1 MTRAE
6 PLVRYR
12 SIIGILRSRFGSL
25 VAAVFLVAGCTAQ
38 PSATAA
44 PSLPATVGAS
54 ATAVPSASVDL
65 GAASADLDRLLE
77 LLEVIHPE
85 PFHGVPRDEWVARM
99 EEIRAELPRATPE
112 ESMVAVM
119 GLVAML
125 SREGR
130 DGHQIAFP
138 TDGGLMLP
146 LRVFEFF
153 DGVFVTDALDATL
166 IGARITAVEGRP
178 IDEVLTALDP
188 LVARDSPATVP
199 WFRPFYLLRA
209 DVLEGLGM
217 VDGDAAVTLTLEPAD
232 GGATRETT
240 LQTIGFADY
249 NDWGGP
255 FGLIHLPE
263 REGLRFTAHEPRFWI
278 EDLDDGVLYARLSQ
292 VQAVATS
299 EIAAFADAAAD
310 PDVTRVIFDLRQNP
324 GGNNF
329 TYPPLLRALQEIDTP
344 LWVLTDRGTFS
355 AASNLTTE
363 IEQSTDARFAGE
375 PMGGGLNFWDDVQFV
390 EFENLPIPMSI
401 GISTLYWEKSFP
413 KDPRLTI
420 EPDLAVPYRSDD
432 YFGGVDAGL
441 EAVLEAP

>member
-1 MTRAE
+1 MALLLGACSTDVGT
-6 PLVRYR
+6 P
-12 SIIGILRSRFGSL
+12 SQP
-25 VAAVFLVAGCTAQ
+25 AATQQLMSEAPTAL
-38 PSATAA
+38 PS
-44 PSLPATVGAS
+44 
-54 ATAVPSASVDL
+54 AVPSASVDL
-65 GAASADLDRLLE
+65 EAASADLDRLLA
-77 LLEVIHPE
+77 LLEAIHPE

-99 EEIRAELPRATPE
+99 EEISAELPGATPE

-138 TDGGLMLP
+138 SDGGPMLP
-146 LRVFEFF
+146 LRIFEFS
-153 DGVFVTDALDATL
+153 DGVFVTDALDDTL
-166 IGARITAVEGRP
+166 VGARITAVEGRP
-178 IDEVLTALDP
+178 IDEVLAALDP

-199 WFRPFYLLRA
+199 WFRPFYFLRA
-209 DVLEGLGM
+209 DVLEGLGIIGDDAS
-217 VDGDAAVTLTLEPAD
+217 VTLTIEPAGGGAARDAAV
-232 GGATRETT
+232 ET
-240 LQTIGFADY
+240 IDSAEY
-249 NDWGGP
+249 NEWAGP

-263 REGLRFTAHEPRFWI
+263 REGLRFTASEPRFWT
-278 EDLDDGVLYARLSQ
+278 EDLGDGVLYARLTQ

-299 EIAAFADAAAD
+299 EVTAFAEAAAE
-310 PDVTRVIFDLRQNP
+310 PDVTRVIFDLRHNP

-329 TYPPLLRALQEIDTP
+329 TYPPLLRVLQEIDTP

-413 KDPRLTI
+413 DDPRLTI
-420 EPDLAVPYRSDD
+420 EPDLAVPYRSAD
-432 YFGGVDAGL
+432 YFSGVDAGL
-441 EAVLEAP
+441 DAVLATP

>member
-1 MTRAE
+1 MIRRWA
-6 PLVRYR
+6 LVLALLLGAC
-12 SIIGILRSRFGSL
+12 STDVGTPSQP
-25 VAAVFLVAGCTAQ
+25 AATQHLASEAPTAL
-38 PSATAA
+38 PS
-44 PSLPATVGAS
+44 
-54 ATAVPSASVDL
+54 AVPSASVDL
-65 GAASADLDRLLE
+65 EAASADLDRLLA
-77 LLEVIHPE
+77 LLEAIHPE

-99 EEIRAELPRATPE
+99 EEIRAELPGATPE

-138 TDGGLMLP
+138 SDGGPMLP
-146 LRVFEFF
+146 LRIFEFT
-153 DGVFVTDALDATL
+153 DGVFVTDALDDTL
-166 IGARITAVEGRP
+166 VGARITAVEGRP
-178 IDEVLTALDP
+178 IDEVLAALDP

-199 WFRPFYLLRA
+199 WFRPFYFLRA
-209 DVLEGLGM
+209 DVLEGLGIIGDD
-217 VDGDAAVTLTLEPAD
+217 VSVTLTIEPAGGGAARDAAV
-232 GGATRETT
+232 ET
-240 LQTIGFADY
+240 IDSAEY
-249 NDWGGP
+249 NEWAGP

-263 REGLRFTAHEPRFWI
+263 REGLRFTASEPRFWT
-278 EDLDDGVLYARLSQ
+278 EDLGDGVLYARLTQ

-299 EIAAFADAAAD
+299 EVTAFAEAAAE
-310 PDVTRVIFDLRQNP
+310 PDVTRVIFDLRHNP

-329 TYPPLLRALQEIDTP
+329 TYPPLLRVLQEIDTP

-413 KDPRLTI
+413 DDPRLTI
-420 EPDLAVPYRSDD
+420 EPDLAVPYRSAD
-432 YFGGVDAGL
+432 YFSGVDAGL
-441 EAVLEAP
+441 DAVVATP

>member
-1 MTRAE
+1 MIRRWA
-6 PLVRYR
+6 LV
-12 SIIGILRSRFGSL
+12 
-25 VAAVFLVAGCTAQ
+25 VALLLGACSTDVGTPSQPAATQQLMSEAPTAL
-38 PSATAA
+38 PS
-44 PSLPATVGAS
+44 
-54 ATAVPSASVDL
+54 AVPSASVDL
-65 GAASADLDRLLE
+65 EAASADLDRLLA
-77 LLEVIHPE
+77 LLEAIHPE

-99 EEIRAELPRATPE
+99 EEIRAELPGATPE

-138 TDGGLMLP
+138 SDGGPMLP
-146 LRVFEFF
+146 LRIFEFS
-153 DGVFVTDALDATL
+153 DGVFVTDALDDTL
-166 IGARITAVEGRP
+166 VGARITAVEGRP
-178 IDEVLTALDP
+178 IDEVLAALDP

-199 WFRPFYLLRA
+199 WFRPFYFLRA
-209 DVLEGLGM
+209 DVLEGLGIIGDD
-217 VDGDAAVTLTLEPAD
+217 VSVTLTIEPAGGGAARDAAV
-232 GGATRETT
+232 ET
-240 LQTIGFADY
+240 IDSAEY
-249 NDWGGP
+249 NEWAGP

-263 REGLRFTAHEPRFWI
+263 REGLRFTASEPRFWT
-278 EDLDDGVLYARLSQ
+278 EDLGDGVLYARLTQ

-299 EIAAFADAAAD
+299 EVTAFAEAAAE
-310 PDVTRVIFDLRQNP
+310 PDVTRVIFDLRHNP

-329 TYPPLLRALQEIDTP
+329 TYPPLLRVLQEIDTP

-390 EFENLPIPMSI
+390 EFESLPIPMSI

-413 KDPRLTI
+413 DDPRLTI
-420 EPDLAVPYRSDD
+420 EPDLAVPYRSAD
-432 YFGGVDAGL
+432 YFSGVDAGL
-441 EAVLEAP
+441 DAVLATP

>member
-1 MTRAE
+1 MIRRWA
-6 PLVRYR
+6 LVLALLLGAC
-12 SIIGILRSRFGSL
+12 STDVGTPSQPAATQHL
-25 VAAVFLVAGCTAQ
+25 VSEAPTAL
-38 PSATAA
+38 PSA
-44 PSLPATVGAS
+44 
-54 ATAVPSASVDL
+54 VPTASVDL
-65 GAASADLDRLLE
+65 EAASADLDRLLE
-77 LLEVIHPE
+77 LLEAIHPE

-99 EEIRAELPRATPE
+99 EEIRAELPGATPE

-138 TDGGLMLP
+138 SDGGPMLP
-146 LRVFEFF
+146 LRIFEFSA
-153 DGVFVTDALDATL
+153 GVFVTDALDDTL
-166 IGARITAVEGRP
+166 VGARITAVEGRP
-178 IDEVLTALDP
+178 IDGVLAALDP

-199 WFRPFYLLRA
+199 WFRPFYFLRA
-209 DVLEGLGM
+209 DVLEGLGIIGDD
-217 VDGDAAVTLTLEPAD
+217 VSVTLTIEPAGGGAARDAAV
-232 GGATRETT
+232 ET
-240 LQTIGFADY
+240 IDSAEY
-249 NDWGGP
+249 NEWAGP

-263 REGLRFTAHEPRFWI
+263 REGLRFTASEPRFWT
-278 EDLDDGVLYARLSQ
+278 EDLGDGVLYARLTQ

-299 EIAAFADAAAD
+299 EVTAFAEAAAE
-310 PDVTRVIFDLRQNP
+310 PDVTRVIFDLRHNP

-329 TYPPLLRALQEIDTP
+329 TYPPLLRVLQEIDTP

-390 EFENLPIPMSI
+390 EFESLPIPMSI

-413 KDPRLTI
+413 DDPRLTI
-420 EPDLAVPYRSDD
+420 EPDLAVPYRSAD
-432 YFGGVDAGL
+432 YFSGVDAGL
-441 EAVLEAP
+441 DAVVATP